1 MRRLSQLL
9 ITKIPFQ
16 LIPTAT
22 AGLALGLASLG
33 WCADQLFGFEGQ
45 IQRHSALLA
54 LPLLLAVLLK
64 FALHPSLLRHE
75 LAQPV
80 AGSLL
85 PVVCMATF
93 VQSAALQ
100 PLLPGFADSMW
111 WLALA
116 AHLLLLSAFV
126 GLRLAHFQFTD
137 MVPAWFIPPIGF
149 VVAVLTAPAT
159 APLWLLQT
167 LSLAGLLAYL
177 VMLPLML
184 YRLRHG
190 QPLPAAQQ
198 PLQAIV
204 AAPGS
209 LTLCGLLCLP
219 IVVAIPTS
227 VLLALSSLAL
237 LLTFRVWWQLPNL
250 LSGRFNPAFAACTF
264 PLVISATALLKLS
277 DYLSQQPAPLL
288 QQLAQWQMGLAQLEF
303 GVALGVC
310 GYVLGRYL
318 WQLFQFKHFH
328 HAERG

>member
-1 MRRLSQLL
+1 MRHLARLPR
-9 ITKIPFQ
+9 TKIPFE

-33 WCADQLFGFEGQ
+33 WCADQLFGLDGK
-45 IQRHSALLA
+45 IQLHSALLTQ
-54 LPLLLAVLLK
+54 PLLLAVLLK
-64 FALHPSLLRHE
+64 FVLHPMLLRQE
-75 LAQPV
+75 LSQPV

-85 PVVCMATF
+85 PVVCMAIF

-100 PLLPGFADSMW
+100 PLLPVLANGLWWFA
-111 WLALA
+111 LT
-116 AHLLLLSAFV
+116 AHLLLLCFFV
-126 GLRLAHFQFTD
+126 RFRLANFQFTD

-167 LSLAGLLAYL
+167 LSLAGLLVYL

-190 QPLPAAQQ
+190 QPLSAAQQ
-198 PLQAIV
+198 PLQAII

-209 LTLCGLLCLP
+209 LTLSGLLCLP
-219 IVVAIPTS
+219 LAAAIPTS
-227 VLLALSSLAL
+227 VLLGLSTVALV
-237 LLTFRVWWQLPNL
+237 LTLRVWWQLPSL

-264 PLVISATALLKLS
+264 PMVISATALLKLS
-277 DYLSQQPAPLL
+277 GYLSQQSSPLL

-303 GVALGVC
+303 AVALGVC
-310 GYVLGRYL
+310 GYVLTRYL
-318 WQLFQFKHFH
+318 RQLWY
-328 HAERG
+328 HADLVKG